1 MTHLL
6 NDMLLPWS
14 LLVSVAVIMFV
25 LRKSHNQ
32 WQELALAWA
41 LALIGTLH
49 AMDGST
55 PTPTI
60 GWVFPLAAILVLRCV
75 IAATMTFMWPG
86 VVFALYLGTVGFAC
100 FDGFTTI
107 AILFSAIVIL
117 LTSIH
122 PWART
127 SMWPVLAKPLTGLVC
142 GSSVAF
148 IDNDGF
154 LIISLLL
161 LHTVL
166 AWKLIPDPH
175 EPQQTRGRHATTG
188 GSNTPT

>member
-1 MTHLL
+1 
-6 NDMLLPWS
+6 
-14 LLVSVAVIMFV
+14 
-25 LRKSHNQ
+25 
-32 WQELALAWA
+32 
-41 LALIGTLH
+41 
-49 AMDGST
+49 
-55 PTPTI
+55 
-60 GWVFPLAAILVLRCV
+60 
-75 IAATMTFMWPG
+75 
-86 VVFALYLGTVGFAC
+86 
-100 FDGFTTI
+100 
-107 AILFSAIVIL
+107 
-117 LTSIH
+117 
-122 PWART
+122 
-127 SMWPVLAKPLTGLVC
+127 MWPVLAKPLTGLVC